1 MRNTVAHA
9 ALALAGALLLAA
21 CSSAAD
27 ESADLVLTGGK
38 VVTVDA
44 SIPEGEAV
52 AIRDGRIAAVGSVG
66 EISDWIGPDTEVVEL
81 DGRLAIPGFI
91 EGHAHYMRLGA
102 STLELNLNDATSW
115 DEIVDRVA
123 AAVAEAEPG
132 ELITGHGWHQER
144 WTPRPDPNVDGLPFH
159 ASLSAVSPDNPVI
172 LLHAS
177 AHATFANE
185 HAMRLAGID
194 ADTPDPA
201 GGEIVRDPAGSA
213 IGAFRETASGLLAP
227 AREGASAAE
236 PRRVALLAQEEAFR
250 HGITSFHDAGSGFST
265 LDLWKEMV
273 DDGSLKIR
281 LYGMIRADNDELARR
296 MAEYRMVGY
305 GGDRLTVRSLKV
317 SIDGAL
323 GSHGAWLL
331 EPYDDLPSSTGL
343 NTAPPAEI
351 REKARLALEH
361 DYQLNVHAIGDR
373 GNRETLDIFE
383 EAYAAAGG
391 GDLRWRVEHAQHLHP
406 DEIGRFGA
414 LGVIAAMQG
423 VHATSD
429 GPWVEPKLG
438 PRRTEEGA
446 YVWRRLMDAGAVIV
460 NGTDAP
466 VENVSPVASYYSSVS
481 RVMANGERFTPS
493 QRMSRMEALESYTVN
508 AAYGAFEEEIKGSL
522 TPGKLADVVVLSRDI
537 LTVEESEIPGTL
549 VDLTIVGGEVV
560 HDRTGGSR

>member
-1 MRNTVAHA
+1 MRNTVARA
-9 ALALAGALLLAA
+9 ALALAGVLVLAA
-21 CSSAAD
+21 CGSGAG

-38 VVTVDA
+38 VVTVDP
-44 SIPEGEAV
+44 SVPEGEAV

-66 EISDWIGPDTEVVEL
+66 EISEWIGPDTEVIQL
-81 DGRLAIPGFI
+81 DGRLAMPGFI

-102 STLELNLNDATSW
+102 STLELNLSDATSW

-123 AAVAEAEPG
+123 DAVAEAEPG

-194 ADTPDPA
+194 ASTADPA
-201 GGEIVRDPAGSA
+201 GGEIVRDPSGNP

-236 PRRVALLAQEEAFR
+236 PRRIALLAQDEAFR

-265 LDLWKEMV
+265 IDLWKEMV

-281 LYGMIRADNDELARR
+281 LYGMIRADNDELAQR
-296 MAEYRMVGY
+296 MADYRMVGY

-343 NTAPPAEI
+343 NTAPPEEI

-383 EAYAAAGG
+383 ESYASSGG
-391 GDLRWRVEHAQHLHP
+391 DDLRWRVEHAQHLHP

-438 PRRTEEGA
+438 PQRTEEGA
-446 YVWRRLMDAGAVIV
+446 YVWRRLMDSGAVIV

-466 VENVSPVASYYSSVS
+466 VENVSPIASYYSSVS
-481 RVMANGERFTPS
+481 RVMADGERFTPS

-508 AAYGAFEEEIKGSL
+508 AA
-522 TPGKLADVVVLSRDI
+522 PG
-537 LTVEESEIPGTL
+537 
-549 VDLTIVGGEVV
+549 
-560 HDRTGGSR
+560 